1 EAPDGRFP
9 AHEPNPL
16 DPQSRSQLSAEV
28 KEKRASLGMIFDGD
42 ADRVMFVDE
51 QGEFISPDLFIA
63 LLGHHFLEGRA
74 AATVLQDIRSS
85 RNVAEYLSR
94 WNARVETW
102 KVGRAFAARRLRELK
117 GTYGGELAGH
127 YYFRDFYYSDSGML
141 AALLITRVIQGLQHD
156 RSPLS
161 AIIARLTRWQ
171 STGEVNFRIE
181 AKDEAIQALVREL
194 PGTERPVRVLDFDG
208 YRLDFRDWWFNV
220 RKSNTEP
227 YLRFIA
233 EALDPDKLAERLE
246 QARNI
251 LGRYS

>member
-1 EAPDGRFP
+1 
-9 AHEPNPL
+9 
-16 DPQSRSQLSAEV
+16 
-28 KEKRASLGMIFDGD
+28 
-42 ADRVMFVDE
+42 
-51 QGEFISPDLFIA
+51 
-63 LLGHHFLEGRA
+63 
-74 AATVLQDIRSS
+74 
-85 RNVAEYLSR
+85 
-94 WNARVETW
+94 
-102 KVGRAFAARRLRELK
+102 
-117 GTYGGELAGH
+117 
-127 YYFRDFYYSDSGML
+127 ML